1 MQEIVKHIVADLSG
15 YRLSVVDVSQ
25 GDRRSRVV
33 RCRLLENGKPWN
45 IPEGARVL
53 VSYQLPDGTPGSYDT
68 MPDGSPAGQVE
79 GHTVTAK
86 LSDQLT
92 ISAGAVAMSIVLLGA
107 DGEQLSVWPL
117 RLNVI
122 GPQKL
127 TTPENLPA
135 LGAGFEGKLLFGG
148 KGGVMKPLELGDGL
162 YLEGDALHAAG
173 GGGGSSGPAY
183 VASDEPPQNTRA
195 LWVDTSEPE
204 EAVALGVTAVKTVEG
219 VDLYCTDELGT
230 VKESLRHGKDGEPG
244 ATPVKGVDYFDGAP
258 GKNGTT
264 PRIGD
269 NGNWWLGG
277 TDTGKPSRGEQG
289 PKYELTDADKQEI
302 TGAVLD
308 ALPKWTGGA
317 Y

>member
-1 MQEIVKHIVADLSG
+1 MQMSVLKTILCDLTG
-15 YRLSVVDVSQ
+15 YSIKTVDVSQ

-33 RCRLLENGKPWN
+33 RCRLLENGKPWI

-53 VSYQLPDGTPGSYDT
+53 VSYQLPDGTPRSYDT

-148 KGGVMKPLELGDGL
+148 KGGVMKPLALGDGL

-173 GGGGSSGPAY
+173 GGGSTIVDDGDGNIT
-183 VASDEPPQNTRA
+183 VAA
-195 LWVDTSEPE
+195 
-204 EAVALGVTAVKTVEG
+204 GVT
-219 VDLYCTDELGT
+219 D
-230 VKESLRHGKDGEPG
+230 DG
-244 ATPVKGVDYFDGAP
+244 DG
-258 GKNGTT
+258 N
-264 PRIGD
+264 
-269 NGNWWLGG
+269 
-277 TDTGKPSRGEQG
+277 
-289 PKYELTDADKQEI
+289 I
-302 TGAVLD
+302 TFA
-308 ALPKWTGGA
+308 
-317 Y
+317 